1 MLSFDATPTLY
12 WLLGYLLALGCIAA
26 ALRKQV
32 PEVVFL
38 LISLATFVF
47 MRWPVVVLNREL
59 NPDESQ
65 MISHAITLFYDPVYW
80 RSVDGTTIGPLD
92 IYWLVIPKLLGLPI
106 TYSTARVMGL
116 LSNLAALVFFY
127 QTLRLLFSAQVA
139 RFGVLLPLF
148 FLAFTQETDWVHY
161 SSEQVPLALMA
172 ACLYLCV
179 RLWRSGGES
188 GWQAF
193 ALGCVAGMVPFAKLQ
208 AVPQVLFL
216 VGVGIYMA
224 WSHGR
229 EKKQWQPLLSLLLGG
244 VLFPSMVGL
253 WAWYHG
259 LLGDIWDFYIKGNV
273 VYAGES
279 SWLDIPMRLLEIVVL
294 TPDFLVLAGA
304 VVVLAVIGA
313 VGFFQKK
320 NTPLGL
326 FPAFLAVGY
335 LLLGIYAATKSG
347 NQFVHYLH
355 FILYPFALVGVWS
368 LALLRTKS
376 VGWLALVG
384 LLGYFGLSDALAYY
398 KTRQFNQHPSIGA
411 QALHQSEV
419 VQQLRQYT
427 QSGDYMVVWGWQCRY
442 YVEAQLPHGTAE
454 NHSERCIF
462 EHPLQGTYRER
473 YLLDLQ
479 RTRPV
484 VVVDAVGKNSHWV
497 QDKAT
502 QGIGAFPELERYI
515 RENYH
520 FKGEYDDARL
530 YIRNDRY

>member
-32 PEVVFL
+32 PDVGFL
-38 LISLATFVF
+38 VLALITFLF

-92 IYWLVIPKLLGLPI
+92 IYWLVIPKLFGLPI
-106 TYSTARVMGL
+106 AYSTARVMGL

-139 RFGVLLPLF
+139 RLGVLLPLF
-148 FLAFTQETDWVHY
+148 FLAFTQEIDWVHY
-161 SSEQVPLALMA
+161 TSEQVPLALMA

-179 RLWRSGGES
+179 WLVRSGG
-188 GWQAF
+188 GHRQAL
-193 ALGCVAGMVPFAKLQ
+193 ALGFTAGMVPFAKLQ
-208 AVPQVLFL
+208 AVPQVLLL
-216 VGVGIYMA
+216 VGIGIYMT

-229 EKKQWQPLLSLLLGG
+229 EKKQWQSLLSLLLGG

-253 WAWYHG
+253 WAWHHG

-279 SWLDIPMRLLEIVVL
+279 SWLDIPVRLFEIVAL
-294 TPDFLVLAGA
+294 SPDFMALLGVTALLLLVAIAGFSQKNYSS
-304 VVVLAVIGA
+304 
-313 VGFFQKK
+313 VGHF
-320 NTPLGL
+320 PLIL
-326 FPAFLAVGY
+326 TMGY

-355 FILYPFALVGVWS
+355 FVLYPLALLGVWS
-368 LALLRTKS
+368 LAWLRTRS
-376 VGWLALVG
+376 VGWLALAG

-398 KTRQFNQHPSIGA
+398 KTGQFNQYPSIGA
-411 QALHQSEV
+411 RALHQSEV
-419 VQQLRQYT
+419 VQQLRLYT
-427 QSGDYMVVWGWQCRY
+427 QPGDYMVVWGWQCRY

-462 EHPLQGTYRER
+462 EHPLQDTYRRR
-473 YLLDLQ
+473 YLRDLQ

-484 VVVDAVGKNSHWV
+484 VFVDAVGKNSHWV

-502 QGIGAFPELERYI
+502 QGIGAFPEMERYI
-515 RENYH
+515 TENYRL
-520 FKGEYDDARL
+520 KGEYDDARL